1 MMDYANLEK
10 LRRDAAECALMGDL
24 ATDPKKRAMF
34 TRLAKQLARLAD
46 EVEQTMGETKRS

>member
-1 MMDYANLEK
+1 
-10 LRRDAAECALMGDL
+10 MGDL